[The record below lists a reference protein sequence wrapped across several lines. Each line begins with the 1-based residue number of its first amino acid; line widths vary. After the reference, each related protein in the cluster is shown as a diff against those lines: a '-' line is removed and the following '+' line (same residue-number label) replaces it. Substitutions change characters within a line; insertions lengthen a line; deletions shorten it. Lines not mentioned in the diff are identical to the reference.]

1 MNLLSFFPTVLTI
14 ILLWV
19 SLASNI
25 IMLMWITINGNAAKR
40 MEGILSRQ
48 AETNRHNSE
57 LAKELLKEM
66 SGLSRDNITLRRVI
80 EQQSAVEQEHLIKL
94 RNQTSSLKVLMEQ
107 KERYAKIITDNGWE
121 TDMG

>member
-1 MNLLSFFPTVLTI
+1 MNLLSLFPTVLTI

-80 EQQSAVEQEHLIKL
+80 EQQSAVEHDHLIKV
-94 RNQTSSLKVLMEQ
+94 RNQASEIEMLWEQ

-121 TDMG
+121 TNMG